1 MSLELL
7 GLEEGATDGCNEGR
21 SSTSLRFASI
31 SCSFDLLGPN
41 QKKNQNIKWFICIAH
56 DGTNYIS
63 YATAAHATMDPTLH
77 YNVTTD
83 KLMSTYFQQ

>member
-21 SSTSLRFASI
+21 SSTSLKFASI

-41 QKKNQNIKWFICIAH
+41 QKKNKKLNGLCIVH
-56 DGTNYIS
+56 DSTTYS
-63 YATAAHATMDPTLH
+63 RYAMTAHATMDPTLH
-77 YNVTTD
+77 YNVTTE
-83 KLMSTYFQQ
+83 KLMSTYFHQ

>member
-21 SSTSLRFASI
+21 SSTSLKFASI

-41 QKKNQNIKWFICIAH
+41 QKKKLNCLCVVHNSI
-56 DGTNYIS
+56 TYIR
-63 YATAAHATMDPTLH
+63 YATAAHATMHPTLH
-77 YNVTTD
+77 YNITTE

>member
-21 SSTSLRFASI
+21 SSTSLKFASI

-41 QKKNQNIKWFICIAH
+41 QKKPKKLKGLGIVH
-56 DGTNYIS
+56 DDTAYIR

-77 YNVTTD
+77 YDITTE
-83 KLMSTYFQQ
+83 KLMSTYFSSN